1 VESYKPDG
9 LVSQKSLSSSLFA
22 RISLNHFQGENV
34 SKKDP
39 VRKSYYRTFRTD
51 FGGSCSLYLQ
61 QCDELNPPTRKTAEV
76 KNLCMIDFAVDIPY
90 RQLQDYTNPNGELLK
105 RLVFEIEMTPSGAS
119 LDFAV
124 LINGKRQG
132 AQNVAVNFQ

>member
-1 VESYKPDG
+1 
-9 LVSQKSLSSSLFA
+9 
-22 RISLNHFQGENV
+22 
-34 SKKDP
+34 
-39 VRKSYYRTFRTD
+39 
-51 FGGSCSLYLQ
+51 
-61 QCDELNPPTRKTAEV
+61 
-76 KNLCMIDFAVDIPY
+76 MIDFAVDIPY
-90 RQLQDYTNPNGELLK
+90 QQLQDYTNPNGELLK